1 MIPVLVIQQFFAA
14 LAEAVNEQASIEPAS
29 SDEDND
35 DDDDDDDEK
44 DDDGGGG
51 GGGQGCDGEGDRQK
65 VFVPAA
71 SAPDCVLPAQ
81 RAAGIGLRRYLERC
95 MELFIDLLAQLPTRR
110 FFHALLLDAHVLE
123 RAELST
129 WAKSSGR
136 SADLFRQLL
145 VLAKKFE
152 V

>member
-29 SDEDND
+29 SDEDD
-35 DDDDDDDEK
+35 DDDDDDDDYEK
-44 DDDGGGG
+44 DDDG

-71 SAPDCVLPAQ
+71 SAPGCVLPAQ
-81 RAAGIGLRRYLERC
+81 RAVGIGLRRYLERC